1 MADEKLNSKLYAR
14 YDKQFMVFGSM
25 MNGSQEYIGKM
36 GTPEEVTLFTE
47 LMWKKSQVLVGE
59 FVEELYE
66 QNGTQNNTEEI
77 PF

>member
-1 MADEKLNSKLYAR
+1 MADEKLNSKLYAK

-36 GTPEEVTLFTE
+36 KDSKEVEMFTE
-47 LMWKKSQVLVGE
+47 LMWIKSQDLVSK
-59 FVEELYE
+59 FIEEVYE
-66 QNGTQNNTEEI
+66 QNSNDVA

>member
-1 MADEKLNSKLYAR
+1 MADEKLNSKLYAK

-36 GTPEEVTLFTE
+36 KDSKEVEMFTE
-47 LMWKKSQVLVGE
+47 LMWIKSQVLVSK
-59 FVEELYE
+59 FIEELYE
-66 QNGTQNNTEEI
+66 QNSNDVA